1 LSGPR
6 ETFTSSNND
15 VAYSLPISA
24 SKIFLLK
31 IVPGCVFNSLLMTQS
46 FVFPFLGFPSI
57 TNSPSESG
65 NLIFTSDIIPSET
78 FNITTPF
85 SEILSGPLI
94 LTKE

>member
-15 VAYSLPISA
+15 VAYNLPISA
-24 SKIFLLK
+24 SRIFLLN
-31 IVPGCVFNSLLMTQS
+31 IEPGCVFNSLLMTQS

-57 TNSPSESG
+57 IVSPSEPR
-65 NLIFTSDIIPSET
+65 NLNFTSDIMPSET

-85 SEILSGPLI
+85 SEILSGPVI
-94 LTKE
+94 LAKE